1 MNEKD
6 AAALASY
13 YAKNKKGLHRKKNW
27 RTQIASAEKKAKKP
41 KAEPIAS
48 MCTFPPGSDGKI
60 EILADR
66 FSRGLELFQS
76 NDITWEQMY
85 EDSRQD

>member
-1 MNEKD
+1 MYEKD
-6 AAALASY
+6 KAALASY

-27 RTQIASAEKKAKKP
+27 KTQIAAAEKKAKKP
-41 KAEPIAS
+41 IKAQPVAS

-66 FSRGLELFQS
+66 FSRGLELFQP

-85 EDSRQD
+85 EDSR